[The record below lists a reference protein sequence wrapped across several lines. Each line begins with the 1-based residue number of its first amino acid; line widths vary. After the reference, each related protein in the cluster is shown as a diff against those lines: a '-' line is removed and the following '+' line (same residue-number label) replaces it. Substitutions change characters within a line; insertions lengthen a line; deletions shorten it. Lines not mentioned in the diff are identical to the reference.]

1 MLKPC
6 PECSHH
12 VSEKAVFCPS
22 CGCPLT
28 NIPSKQTAGYLPR
41 SRMRRLPNGFG
52 SIKKLPGRRRNPFG
66 AYPPTEDYHDNG
78 SPVYR
83 KALGYFRTYNEA
95 FEALARFNR
104 DPYDP
109 EMRQASFAEIY
120 EMFIEDHFSG
130 KELSPQS
137 LRGYQAAFKN
147 SSALHERPF
156 AQIKLEEF
164 QNVIDKCSLGHG
176 SKELIRNL
184 FKMMSKFALA
194 HDIVTKDAAQ
204 FIKIK
209 TPDDSVKG
217 VPFKEEEIRRIFE
230 LHDTV
235 GMILLYTGMRI
246 SELNTVE
253 RVNRRFIRGGLKT
266 KAGKD
271 RLIPLHPAIQDII
284 FPKISVQAY
293 RKKFEENYPGHTPH
307 DLRHTATWLMQSCG
321 CDDLSTKMILGH
333 SLGGDIEKNTYGHR
347 TEEQLMFE
355 ISKLPDFRDKKS
367 TLPIRSVPVGT
378 IEGIKSTKSTKI
390 S

>member
-1 MLKPC
+1 
-6 PECSHH
+6 
-12 VSEKAVFCPS
+12 
-22 CGCPLT
+22 
-28 NIPSKQTAGYLPR
+28 
-41 SRMRRLPNGFG
+41 
-52 SIKKLPGRRRNPFG
+52 
-66 AYPPTEDYHDNG
+66 
-78 SPVYR
+78 
-83 KALGYFRTYNEA
+83 
-95 FEALARFNR
+95 
-104 DPYDP
+104 
-109 EMRQASFAEIY
+109 MRQASFSEIY

-130 KELSPQS
+130 KELSPQL

-347 TEEQLMFE
+347 TEEQLLFE

-378 IEGIKSTKSTKI
+378 IEGTKKSTKSTKI